1 MASEE
6 MIVFRKV
13 SLSGAIATNRIERF
27 GQNNM
32 FGGELLKN
40 ISAKLLTKYL
50 QQNSNK
56 GSVIFTFSIVIW

>member
-32 FGGELLKN
+32 FGGELLKKHFCKTLDK
-40 ISAKLLTKYL
+40 ISAAE
-50 QQNSNK
+50 
-56 GSVIFTFSIVIW
+56 